1 MTALSSIVVGHLGT
15 GEQLLLWALR
25 QRRADRGETTPALV
39 QGFVLACGLAGVE
52 PALAQFERLSDALE
66 RPRHCGLCPLRC
78 AVLSTDEA
86 RCLSLLACVQAGEVH
101 GTSRLASE
109 LVGADGAPDLCA
121 TARQLASVLDRAGY
135 RLSVP
140 GPSAT
145 VLH

>member
-1 MTALSSIVVGHLGT
+1 
-15 GEQLLLWALR
+15 
-25 QRRADRGETTPALV
+25 
-39 QGFVLACGLAGVE
+39 
-52 PALAQFERLSDALE
+52 LAQFERLSDALE

-86 RCLSLLACVQAGEVH
+86 RCLSLLACAQAGEVH

-140 GPSAT
+140 GPSAA